1 MLLVFGSLNADMLF
15 KVEAL
20 PRPGETVLCPGY
32 ELAAGGKGANQ
43 AAAAAKAGADVHMI
57 GHLGADSFGDF
68 TRGVMVDAGVDCS
81 AVATSKQATAIAV
94 IGVDQ
99 AAENQII
106 VASGANL
113 DTHPDQ
119 IASERLGPDTTVLCQ
134 NEILPDATFD
144 LLKRANSAGART
156 LLNLAPAA
164 ALERG
169 MADPLDFLIV
179 NEIEAAM
186 AVGQEAIG
194 DDALAFATE
203 LGRKLDL
210 TAVITLGAD
219 GAVAAGPGG
228 RFKVSAASRSSPW
241 TPPVPATPLSVSW
254 LRRSIKGKT
263 CSPRF
268 VRQASAPVS
277 PARAS
282 ALRPA
287 SRLPPTSK
295 LACMTSRSNPST
307 EPLMLGSAET
317 RRLGKVKERAA
328 APGGHS
334 SRKTFSRRSWR
345 SWASMLSVAIGRAS
359 RRCRPI
365 GSWLSSQ

>member
-68 TRGVMVDAGVDCS
+68 TRSVMVDAGVNCS

-94 IGVDQ
+94 IGVDR

-119 IASERLGPDTTVLCQ
+119 ISSERLGPETTVLCQ
-134 NEILPDATFD
+134 NEIRPDATFA
-144 LLKRANSAGART
+144 LLERAKTAGART

-164 ALERG
+164 ALEG
-169 MADPLDFLIV
+169 GIADHLDVLIV

-186 AVGQEAIG
+186 AVG
-194 DDALAFATE
+194 
-203 LGRKLDL
+203 
-210 TAVITLGAD
+210 
-219 GAVAAGPGG
+219 
-228 RFKVSAASRSSPW
+228 
-241 TPPVPATPLSVSW
+241 
-254 LRRSIKGKT
+254 
-263 CSPRF
+263 
-268 VRQASAPVS
+268 
-277 PARAS
+277 
-282 ALRPA
+282 
-287 SRLPPTSK
+287 
-295 LACMTSRSNPST
+295 
-307 EPLMLGSAET
+307 
-317 RRLGKVKERAA
+317 
-328 APGGHS
+328 
-334 SRKTFSRRSWR
+334 
-345 SWASMLSVAIGRAS
+345 
-359 RRCRPI
+359 
-365 GSWLSSQ
+365 